1 MNIQALLESGA
12 NVAVTVTPLDLKEF
26 ALFLIGQAKA
36 EESENSQTEIFM
48 TPDEVSK
55 LIGVSKNTLWR
66 WEKEHYLT
74 PVKIG
79 RKSRYKQSDVLA
91 LMDGKPDMKKAVTNK
106 ITA

>member
-26 ALFLIGQAKA
+26 ALFLIGQAQA
-36 EESENSQTEIFM
+36 IGNENSQTEKFL
-48 TPDEVSK
+48 TPDDVSD
-55 LIGVSKNTLWR
+55 LLGVSKNTLWR
-66 WEKEHYLT
+66 WEKDHYLT

-91 LMDGKPDMKKAVTNK
+91 LTNGKEEQK
-106 ITA
+106 

>member
-26 ALFLIGQAKA
+26 ALFLIGQAQA
-36 EESENSQTEIFM
+36 IGNENSQTEKFL
-48 TPDEVSK
+48 TPDDVSD
-55 LIGVSKNTLWR
+55 LLGVSKNTLWR
-66 WEKEHYLT
+66 WEKDHYLT

-91 LMDGKPDMKKAVTNK
+91 LMNGKEEQK
-106 ITA
+106 

>member
-26 ALFLIGQAKA
+26 ALFLIGEAQAIGN
-36 EESENSQTEIFM
+36 ENSQTEKFL
-48 TPDEVSK
+48 TPDEVSN
-55 LIGVSKNTLWR
+55 LLGVSKNTLWR
-66 WEKEHYLT
+66 WEKDHYLT

-91 LMDGKPDMKKAVTNK
+91 LMNGKEEQK
-106 ITA
+106 